1 MKTMIRVSLLA
12 ITAFVLAAC
21 QPAANTNT
29 TSNTNANTAPK
40 AAAPTADSLMALDT
54 KAWDA
59 YKNKDGAFFSSF
71 LDDKY
76 VSFNNGKRE
85 GKAEN
90 VKGISEHKCD
100 FKSHT
105 LSDPKI
111 TMAGAD
117 AAVLTYKATIDATC
131 VDDKGK
137 SEKIPPTLTVASVYV
152 RSGDTWKAAYHN
164 EVALMEPPKPADG
177 ANSNKPAANKESA
190 GAEKK
195 EVAAATASQGGEKA
209 RLEFGECRS
218 QHGFLKQQC
227 KRNIGIRRFDR
238 RHHGGREEGLG
249 KLDEARRKGALRDNE
264 VRTSHSLM
272 PGGKATFG
280 QAEVIKGWTNGECK
294 VSSVNVSDG
303 KASMINADVAIL
315 TYKGTAVGTCGDMKL
330 EPLWGTTVAIKEGNS
345 WKAVYIFET
354 PMMEKK

>member
-12 ITAFVLAAC
+12 ITAFALAAC

-29 TSNTNANTAPK
+29 NSNTNANTAPK
-40 AAAPTADSLMALDT
+40 AAAPTADSLMAQDT

-59 YKNKDGAFFSSF
+59 YKNKDGAFFSNY
-71 LDDKY
+71 LDDKF
-76 VSFNNGKRE
+76 VSWENGKRG
-85 GKAEN
+85 GKAEA

-111 TMAGAD
+111 TMVGAD
-117 AAVLTYKATIDATC
+117 AAVLTYKATVDATC
-131 VDDKGK
+131 VDEKGK
-137 SEKIPPTLTVASVYV
+137 SEKLPSTVTVASVFV

-164 EVALMEPPKPADG
+164 EVAVMEAPKPAEG
-177 ANSNKPAANKESA
+177 ANSNKPAASKEAA
-190 GAEKK
+190 GADKK
-195 EVAAATASQGGEKA
+195 EVPAPVPPKEQKPASNSPAANTASSNSNASAPSGSSDALTDAIMAVEKKGWESWMKQDA
-209 RLEFGECRS
+209 KALEET
-218 QHGFLKQQC
+218 
-227 KRNIGIRRFDR
+227 
-238 RHHGGREEGLG
+238 
-249 KLDEARRKGALRDNE
+249 
-264 VRTSHSLM
+264 TSKDVAFVDA
-272 PGGKATFG
+272 GGKATFG

-315 TYKGTAVGTCGDMKL
+315 TYKGTAVGTCGGMKL
-330 EPLWGTTVAIKEGNS
+330 EPLWGTTVAIKEGNA

-354 PMMEKK
+354 PMMPNK

>member
-1 MKTMIRVSLLA
+1 MKTMMRVSLLA

-29 TSNTNANTAPK
+29 NSNTNANTAPK

-100 FKSHT
+100 FKSHA

-111 TMAGAD
+111 TMAGAE
-117 AAVLTYKATIDATC
+117 AAILTYKATVDATC

-137 SEKIPPTLTVASVYV
+137 SEKLPSTLTVASVYV

-164 EVALMEPPKPADG
+164 EVPLMEPPKPAEG
-177 ANSNKPAANKESA
+177 ANSNKPATNKESA

-195 EVAAATASQGGEKA
+195 EVPPPPPPKEEKKPASNSANAGANTASSNSNANATSGSDALTDAIMAVEKKGWEA
-209 RLEFGECRS
+209 WMKQDAKALEET
-218 QHGFLKQQC
+218 
-227 KRNIGIRRFDR
+227 
-238 RHHGGREEGLG
+238 
-249 KLDEARRKGALRDNE
+249 
-264 VRTSHSLM
+264 TSKDVAFVDA
-272 PGGKATFG
+272 GGKATFG
-280 QAEVIKGWTNGECK
+280 QAEVIKEWTNGQCK
-294 VSSVNVSDG
+294 VSSVDVSDG

-330 EPLWGTTVAIKEGNS
+330 ESLWGTTVAIKEGNN

-354 PMMEKK
+354 PMAKK

>member
-195 EVAAATASQGGEKA
+195 EVPPPPPPKEEKKPASNSANAGANTASSNSNANATSGSDALTDAIMAVEKKGWESWMKQDA
-209 RLEFGECRS
+209 KALEET
-218 QHGFLKQQC
+218 
-227 KRNIGIRRFDR
+227 
-238 RHHGGREEGLG
+238 
-249 KLDEARRKGALRDNE
+249 
-264 VRTSHSLM
+264 TSKDVAFVDA
-272 PGGKATFG
+272 GGKATFG